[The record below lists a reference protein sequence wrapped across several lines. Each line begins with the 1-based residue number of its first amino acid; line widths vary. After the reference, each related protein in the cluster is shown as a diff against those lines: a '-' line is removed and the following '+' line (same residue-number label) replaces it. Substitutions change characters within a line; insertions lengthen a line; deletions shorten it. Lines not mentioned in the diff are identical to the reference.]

1 VTGVARRTRNAL
13 DGFVPLVA
21 ALPLHA
27 DPARVA
33 RLVADGAAPWGGERI
48 DDVAAGM
55 RRYAVDLR
63 LQVGG
68 SQSGF
73 TTFRKA
79 ARLDLGDP
87 RRTAEGWSVE
97 IGWQAATATPL
108 FPVFSGTL
116 SIRTDELRL
125 SGLYAPP
132 GGVVGRVADRALLHL
147 AANGTARWLLTALDA
162 AGRPPSA

>member
-1 VTGVARRTRNAL
+1 MAPVRSDAE
-13 DGFVPLVA
+13 GFVPLVA
-21 ALPLHA
+21 TLAHHA

-33 RLVADGAAPWGGERI
+33 RLLADGAAAWDGERI
-48 DDVAAGM
+48 EDVAEGM

-63 LQVGG
+63 LHVGG
-68 SQSGF
+68 PRSGF

-79 ARLDLGDP
+79 ARLDLGAP
-87 RRTAEGWSVE
+87 RRTPDGWAVE
-97 IGWQAATATPL
+97 IGWQSATATPL

-116 SIRTDELRL
+116 SIRDHDLRL

-147 AANGTARWLLTALDA
+147 AANGTARWFLTALDA
-162 AGRPPSA
+162 AGRSGSA

>member
-1 VTGVARRTRNAL
+1 MARSPGSGT

-21 ALPLHA
+21 ALSLHA
-27 DPARVA
+27 DPRDVV
-33 RLVADGAAPWGGERI
+33 RLLTDGAAPWGGERI
-48 DDVAAGM
+48 DDVADGM

-63 LQVGG
+63 LHVGG

-79 ARLDLGDP
+79 ARLDLGVP
-87 RRTAEGWSVE
+87 RRTSDGWSVE
-97 IGWQAATATPL
+97 IGWQSATATPL

-116 SIRTDELRL
+116 SVRTDELRL

-162 AGRPPSA
+162 AGRQTSA